1 MTIAVGIEQPE
12 AEIIEICRRHSVS
25 ELLGVSAMMREL
37 SALLGRRVDLA
48 IKRALK
54 PLIRPGV
61 LAEARLIYAA

>member
-37 SALLGRRVDLA
+37 SALLGRRN
-48 IKRALK
+48 RASASTGNHGCSN
-54 PLIRPGV
+54 RR
-61 LAEARLIYAA
+61 E